1 MRARTGPA
9 WEHGLIRKGD
19 RIVAVDGKNVR
30 DWEIQDIQRHMC
42 GEEGTSVTL
51 DISVK
56 PRTLAG
62 AGVGSPR
69 VWMMNEGADSSLFTH
84 QVTLVRRPL
93 SRNAELEDLLIQVV
107 AGLESQ
113 SRGFPSSDHPWI
125 FDCRMPSG
133 CWPAFL
139 TPCVRLCLQVVT
151 SQQPD
156 EGCDAP
162 NPFGTIERDTG
173 AAGEV
178 PSQDGV
184 GEHQGL
190 GGVAGINAAAA
201 KEELE
206 LLMAFGDI
214 PHVPHVDRAGSH
226 SLVTAHVP
234 TPPEAPASQVSRLS
248 RVDVG
253 AGTVQGMDSE
263 SRLRQPIRGDEVDGQ
278 TRPAAPMSWGWGS
291 AFSSPNSRRR
301 EVTGLSSSARASPE
315 KLPKV
320 LNPPRPSP
328 PPTPATEGRVT
339 TQQAVEAR
347 ALPLSSDGVAGLTG
361 GARSIL
367 GGEDQA
373 VDVQRFAAKPDTD
386 AENLTL
392 C

>member
-1 MRARTGPA
+1 M
-9 WEHGLIRKGD
+9 
-19 RIVAVDGKNVR
+19 
-30 DWEIQDIQRHMC
+30 
-42 GEEGTSVTL
+42 
-51 DISVK
+51 
-56 PRTLAG
+56 
-62 AGVGSPR
+62 
-69 VWMMNEGADSSLFTH
+69 
-84 QVTLVRRPL
+84 VRRPL

-234 TPPEAPASQVSRLS
+234 TTPEAPASQVSRLS

-347 ALPLSSDGVAGLTG
+347 ALPLSSDSVAGLTG

-367 GGEDQA
+367 GGEGQA
-373 VDVQRFAAKPDTD
+373 VDVQRVAAKPDTD
-386 AENLTL
+386 AENVTL